1 MIRKFTLLFLLTS
14 GILVSFAQKTGSI
27 TLITEKNNPLIF
39 YLDNVRQNDTAV
51 SAIRITGLKDNY
63 YLVRSVKA
71 DTLYYSRNLVVG
83 DMNENP
89 MDVTYIIKS
98 LPEGKTK
105 TSLYS
110 MMPPDDNFIA
120 PKSLFVM
127 NLKLPS
133 PGMDSS
139 LRVIKKKKIKG
150 LTISQSDKQKADV
163 VEEKSKAIIKKTKV
177 NNEKKPPVKK
187 CNGWPIVK
195 KDFDLV
201 VKTIS
206 ESKNETL
213 KLKNAK
219 SLINGSCFLVN
230 QLDEIVQLFPTEISK
245 LEFLQF
251 AYAFTIDRPNY
262 NKFEKYFKSEK
273 LRLEFLKIHGE

>member
-1 MIRKFTLLFLLTS
+1 MIRKFTLLFILTS

-51 SAIRITGLKDNY
+51 SAITITGLKDNY

-98 LPEGKTK
+98 LPDGKTK

-110 MMPPDDNFIA
+110 MMPPNDNFTA
-120 PKSLFVM
+120 PKSLLVM
-127 NLKLPS
+127 DIKLPS

-150 LTISQSDKQKADV
+150 LTISQGDKQKADV
-163 VEEKSKAIIKKTKV
+163 VEEKSKAIIKKTEV
-177 NNEKKPPVKK
+177 TNVKKPPVKK
-187 CNGWPIVK
+187 CNGWPIAK

-262 NKFEKYFKSEK
+262 NKFEKYFKNEK
-273 LRLEFLKIHGE
+273 LKSEFLKIHGE